1 MTQKELRC
9 VRTKAILDR
18 IYAESGCEF
27 QLSYSAIARELRVSI
42 PTVERIRRILKFR
55 GILIEQGNTTALRY
69 AWNTNYC
76 CPTLEMAESI
86 TEDIPPKKQK
96 RPLASYSIEALVEE
110 LRSRGLCVEC
120 CKKY

>member
-1 MTQKELRC
+1 MTQKERC
-9 VRTKAILDR
+9 IRTKAILDR
-18 IYAESGCEF
+18 IYAESGCES

-55 GILIEQGNTTALRY
+55 GILIEQGNTSAMRY
-69 AWNTNYC
+69 TWNANYC
-76 CPTLEMAESI
+76 NPTLEMAESI
-86 TEDIPPKKQK
+86 TGDIPPKRQK

-110 LRSRGLCVEC
+110 LRSRGLYVEC